1 MLKQIHKEKD
11 EEMVKVDMWCHFGH
25 AYVTKV
31 DEGEM
36 LPHLFAF
43 EKRRSSLKVPFRRS
57 LDKISSYQ
65 LTYNDAN
72 YLHFISVL
80 RAGNVFNAVY

>member
-1 MLKQIHKEKD
+1 MIVWSKPHLILQQETPFTSVEIKSLEEKVLEVLKQIRKEKD

-36 LPHLFAF
+36 LSHLFAF
-43 EKRRSSLKVPFRRS
+43 EKRNKLIPSRCLS
-57 LDKISSYQ
+57 D
-65 LTYNDAN
+65 
-72 YLHFISVL
+72 
-80 RAGNVFNAVY
+80 